1 MSDGILKFKDFDA
14 MDLAEL
20 LEARDLQEQLLA
32 SLQEDET
39 VSQETMQRE
48 RAILQEIEKRLGPLA

>member
-1 MSDGILKFKDFDA
+1 

-39 VSQETMQRE
+39 VSQETLQRE
-48 RAILQEIEKRLGPLA
+48 RAILQEIERRLGPLA

>member
-1 MSDGILKFKDFDA
+1 MSGILNFKPFDE

-20 LEARDLQEQLLA
+20 LEARDLQEELLA

-48 RAILQEIEKRLGPLA
+48 RAIEHSIEKRLGPLA